1 MNSYLRLQDG
11 SEYKVGDSLV
21 PIECFRCGTCCTR
34 FRPEVSRREIGRI
47 ARKLGIPIE
56 AFFSEYVRRVPIKEG
71 YILQSSAD
79 TCPFLRRDEE
89 STKSACTIYSFRP
102 KACRDW
108 VPSLSRVECREGL
121 SRLKGDSELLLPQD
135 IFDSVEQIKRFSFTT
150 RADEGQQMDFELLI

>member
-1 MNSYLRLQDG
+1 MGITNSYMRLKDG
-11 SEYKVGDSLV
+11 SERRVGDNLV

-34 FRPEVSRREIGRI
+34 FRPEVSRREIERI

-56 AFFSEYVRRVPIKEG
+56 AFFAEYVRRVPIKEG

-79 TCPFLRRDEE
+79 TCPFLRRDGE
-89 STKSACTIYSFRP
+89 SAKSACTIYSFRP
-102 KACRDW
+102 KVCRDW

-135 IFDSVEQIKRFSFTT
+135 IYDSAEQIKSFSLTA
-150 RADEGQQMDFELLI
+150 RADEGQ

>member
-1 MNSYLRLQDG
+1 MRVVNSYLRLQDG

-56 AFFSEYVRRVPIKEG
+56 AVFSEYVRRVPIKEG

-79 TCPFLRRDEE
+79 TCPFLRRDEG
-89 STKSACTIYSFRP
+89 SAKSACTIYFFRP

-108 VPSLSRVECREGL
+108 IPSLSRVECREGL
-121 SRLKGDSELLLPQD
+121 SRLKADGALLLPQD
-135 IFDSVEQIKRFSFTT
+135 IYDSGEQTKRLSLTT
-150 RADEGQQMDFELLI
+150 RVDEGK

>member
-11 SEYKVGDSLV
+11 SEHKVGDNLV
-21 PIECFRCGTCCTR
+21 PIECFHCGTCCTR
-34 FRPEVSRREIGRI
+34 FRPEVSRTEIERI

-56 AFFSEYVRRVPIKEG
+56 TFFSEYVRRVPIKEG

-79 TCPFLRRDEE
+79 TCPFLGRDEGNV
-89 STKSACTIYSFRP
+89 KSACMIYSFRP

-121 SRLKGDSELLLPQD
+121 SRLKIDSGLLLPRD
-135 IFDSVEQIKRFSFTT
+135 IYNSVEQIEKLSSVIKV
-150 RADEGQQMDFELLI
+150 DEGE

>member
-1 MNSYLRLQDG
+1 MRIMNSYLRLQDG
-11 SEYKVGDSLV
+11 SEHKVGDNLV

-34 FRPEVSRREIGRI
+34 FRPEVSRKEIERI
-47 ARKLGIPIE
+47 ARKLGMPIE

-79 TCPFLRRDEE
+79 ACPFLRWDEG
-89 STKSACTIYSFRP
+89 SAKCTCTIYSFRP

-121 SRLKGDSELLLPQD
+121 SRLKADSELLLPQD
-135 IFDSVEQIKRFSFTT
+135 IYDSVEQIKRLSLTT
-150 RADEGQQMDFELLI
+150 RADEES

>member
-1 MNSYLRLQDG
+1 MRVMNSYLRLKDG
-11 SEYKVGDSLV
+11 SERKVGDSLV
-21 PIECFRCGTCCTR
+21 PIECFHCGTCCTC
-34 FRPEVSRREIGRI
+34 FRPEVSRKEIEKI

-79 TCPFLRRDEE
+79 ACPFLRWDGGNAK
-89 STKSACTIYSFRP
+89 STCTIYSFRP

-121 SRLKGDSELLLPQD
+121 SRLKADGELLLPQD
-135 IFDSVEQIKRFSFTT
+135 IYDSGEQIKRLSLTT
-150 RADEGQQMDFELLI
+150 RADEEL